1 VIRLAMLFALAGC
14 ATHTQP
20 NALNGGPVS
29 ACVLLCITTVQQAD
43 SDGGDQA
50 VETLKPAEVPK

>member
-1 VIRLAMLFALAGC
+1 MRLAFLLLLAGC
-14 ATHTQP
+14 AQTPQP

-50 VETLKPAEVPK
+50 IEALETPEAPK